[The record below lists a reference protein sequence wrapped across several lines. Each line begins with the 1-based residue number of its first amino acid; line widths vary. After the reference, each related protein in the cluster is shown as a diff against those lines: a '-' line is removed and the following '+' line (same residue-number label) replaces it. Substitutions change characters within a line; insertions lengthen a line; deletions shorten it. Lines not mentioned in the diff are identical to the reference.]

1 MRKQKI
7 LNKINRLKNKNQII
21 IKEIIEEVEEVVEE
35 ENEEKEEENNFF
47 NLVDE
52 LEETKKK
59 DIKKFVKENKD
70 EINALETNLKN
81 QLLDLIKD
89 KLY

>member
-7 LNKINRLKNKNQII
+7 LNKMNRLKNKNQII
-21 IKEIIEEVEEVVEE
+21 IKEEVIVEEKIEE

-59 DIKKFVKENKD
+59 DIKKFVKENRD

>member
-21 IKEIIEEVEEVVEE
+21 IKEEVIVEEKIEEVE
-35 ENEEKEEENNFF
+35 EEKEEENNFF

-59 DIKKFVKENKD
+59 DIKKFVKENRD